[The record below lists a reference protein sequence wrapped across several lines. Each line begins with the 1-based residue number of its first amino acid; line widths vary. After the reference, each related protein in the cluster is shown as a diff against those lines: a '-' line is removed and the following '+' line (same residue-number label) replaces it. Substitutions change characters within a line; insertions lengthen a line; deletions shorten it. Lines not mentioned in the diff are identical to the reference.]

1 MPPYTNNKRI
11 YRMKNK
17 LKKIFEKFDFQKDNI
32 LSKLFKAKIIK
43 IERDKLKTIGKDLKK
58 RFSASFISVFESTR
72 SNETIKILQNS
83 IKNKS
88 QKLKK
93 IWSSE
98 DPKYDQIKYQEIR
111 YKATPK
117 WTRSLQWAIVGCVGF
132 GFTYSIVARIDEVV
146 IAQGDLQSQGA
157 ERPIK
162 SPTAGIVSLIPV
174 KEGELVE
181 KGQVILQFDQEI
193 NNSRIL
199 SLNSQLSSE
208 KMRLREEEN
217 SFNAKKESLD
227 SKLTSSRVLY
237 ETESII
243 LERYINLLEVG
254 AIAEI
259 QMLQQKNKLVGLKS
273 ELEQLEANKKELSAS
288 YIKNI
293 EQARKEISVL
303 ERQLAET
310 KKSQEYESFKSPIKG
325 YVFGLVPSSP
335 GYSVNNGEVLMNI
348 VPIGDVQAKVF
359 VTNRDV
365 GFLKPEMDAKIR
377 VNAYPFTQFGE
388 IPGKLK
394 LLGREVVRED
404 QTNTEPKFPVIVE
417 LEKQF
422 LERKQKKYPVLA
434 GQTVSVN
441 FVVRDK
447 PVISLIT
454 DAVEKAL
461 DSLRGIKTDQP

>member
-1 MPPYTNNKRI
+1 
-11 YRMKNK
+11 MKNK
-17 LKKIFEKFDFQKDNI
+17 LKKIFKKFADQKVNV
-32 LSKLFKAKIIK
+32 LSKLVNVKNIK
-43 IERDKLKTIGKDLKK
+43 INREKLKTIGRHIKK
-58 RFSASFISVFESTR
+58 RFSSKLIFIFES
-72 SNETIKILQNS
+72 SQNNEVIKNLKNFTQ
-83 IKNKS
+83 NKS
-88 QKLKK
+88 QELKK
-93 IWSSE
+93 IWSSD

-132 GFTYSIVARIDEVV
+132 GFTYSVVARIDEVV

-162 SPTAGIVSLIPV
+162 SPTAGIVSSIPV

-199 SLNSQLSSE
+199 SINSQLSSE

-217 SFNAKKESLD
+217 AFNAKKDSLD
-227 SKLTSSRVLY
+227 SKLKSSKVLF

-243 LERYINLLEVG
+243 LDRYVNLLKVG

-259 QMLQQKNKLVGLKS
+259 QMLQQKNKLVSLKS
-273 ELEQLEANKKELSAS
+273 ELEQLEASKKELSAS

-293 EQARKEISVL
+293 ELARKEISVL

-348 VPIGDVQAKVF
+348 VPVGDVQAKVF

-404 QTNTEPKFPVIVE
+404 QTNPEPKFPVIVE

-441 FVVRDK
+441 FVVRNK

>member
-1 MPPYTNNKRI
+1 MPPYTNSKRI
-11 YRMKNK
+11 YKMKNK
-17 LKKIFEKFDFQKDNI
+17 LKKIIKKIDNQKNN
-32 LSKLFKAKIIK
+32 LFSKLVSVDILKINT
-43 IERDKLKTIGKDLKK
+43 DKLKVVAKDLKK
-58 RFSASFISVFESTR
+58 RFSSKLVSIFELSQQ
-72 SNETIKILQNS
+72 NEV
-83 IKNKS
+83 IKNLQTFTKNKT
-88 QKLKK
+88 QNIKN
-93 IWSSE
+93 IWSTE
-98 DPKYDQIKYQEIR
+98 DPKYELIKYQEIR
-111 YKATPK
+111 YKATPM

-193 NNSRIL
+193 NNSRIS

-217 SFNAKKESLD
+217 SFNAKKDSLN
-227 SKLTSSRVLY
+227 SKLKSSKVLY
-237 ETESII
+237 KTESII
-243 LERYINLLEVG
+243 LDRYDNLLKVG

-259 QMLQQKNKLVGLKS
+259 QMLQQKNKLVSLSS
-273 ELEQLEANKKELSAS
+273 ELEQLEASKKELSAS

-303 ERQLAET
+303 GRQLAET
-310 KKSQEYESFKSPIKG
+310 IKSQEYESFKSPIEG

-348 VPIGDVQAKVF
+348 VPVGDVQAKVF

-388 IPGKLK
+388 IQGKLK

-404 QTNTEPKFPVIVE
+404 QTNPEPKFPVIVE

-422 LERKQKKYPVLA
+422 LERKKKKYPVLA

-441 FVVRDK
+441 FVVRNK

>member
-1 MPPYTNNKRI
+1 
-11 YRMKNK
+11 
-17 LKKIFEKFDFQKDNI
+17 
-32 LSKLFKAKIIK
+32 
-43 IERDKLKTIGKDLKK
+43 
-58 RFSASFISVFESTR
+58 
-72 SNETIKILQNS
+72 
-83 IKNKS
+83 
-88 QKLKK
+88 
-93 IWSSE
+93 
-98 DPKYDQIKYQEIR
+98 
-111 YKATPK
+111 
-117 WTRSLQWAIVGCVGF
+117 
-132 GFTYSIVARIDEVV
+132 
-146 IAQGDLQSQGA
+146 
-157 ERPIK
+157 
-162 SPTAGIVSLIPV
+162 
-174 KEGELVE
+174 
-181 KGQVILQFDQEI
+181 
-193 NNSRIL
+193 
-199 SLNSQLSSE
+199 
-208 KMRLREEEN
+208 MRLREEEN
-217 SFNAKKESLD
+217 AFNAKKDSLD
-227 SKLTSSRVLY
+227 SKLKSSKVLF

-243 LERYINLLEVG
+243 LDRYVNLLKVG

-259 QMLQQKNKLVGLKS
+259 QMLQQKNKLVSLKS
-273 ELEQLEANKKELSAS
+273 ELEQLEASKKELSAS

-293 EQARKEISVL
+293 ELARKEISVL

-348 VPIGDVQAKVF
+348 VPVGDVQAKVF

-404 QTNTEPKFPVIVE
+404 QTNPEPKFPVIVE

-441 FVVRDK
+441 FVVRNK

>member
-1 MPPYTNNKRI
+1 
-11 YRMKNK
+11 MKNK
-17 LKKIFEKFDFQKDNI
+17 LKKIFKKFADQKVNV
-32 LSKLFKAKIIK
+32 LSKLVNVKNIK
-43 IERDKLKTIGKDLKK
+43 INREKLITIGKDIKK
-58 RFSASFISVFESTR
+58 RFSSKLIFIFES
-72 SNETIKILQNS
+72 SQNNEVIKNLKNFTQ
-83 IKNKS
+83 NKS
-88 QKLKK
+88 QELKK
-93 IWSSE
+93 IWSSD

-132 GFTYSIVARIDEVV
+132 GFTYSVVARIDEVV

-199 SLNSQLSSE
+199 SIKSQLSSE

-217 SFNAKKESLD
+217 AFNAKKDSLD
-227 SKLTSSRVLY
+227 SKLKSSKVLF

-243 LERYINLLEVG
+243 LDRYVNLLKVG

-259 QMLQQKNKLVGLKS
+259 QMLQQKNKLVSLKS
-273 ELEQLEANKKELSAS
+273 ELEQLEASKKELSAS

-310 KKSQEYESFKSPIKG
+310 KKSQEYESFESPIKG

-348 VPIGDVQAKVF
+348 VPVGDVQAKVF

-441 FVVRDK
+441 FVVRNK